1 MRLNKLTIGSAKDSP
16 THQFKNLKNVT
27 IDFDEKHWVTVV
39 IGWNGTGK
47 SNVLEALAIIFRD
60 LLTKKRT
67 PAFAFQLAYRM
78 GTDENLR
85 HIHIDA
91 DPDREK
97 EPFVIHVAT
106 DLQARGEGTLTPF
119 IEGEEPVSAL
129 RGETIKLT
137 AFLKADSDYLPR
149 YVFSYYSGESPRMH
163 EVFRP
168 YLESYD
174 SKLRNGEDPGLKR
187 LFYAMPVH
195 SQFVLLAFMI
205 KQSTEVREL
214 LEKNMGLDPD
224 EGIESALFVLKQ
236 PGWSKRRGN
245 KKVDVK
251 GDERFWGA
259 KGVVQTFLD
268 RLQSVSLAP
277 IKVKRD
283 KQITL
288 WNKESTE
295 FQYLYIKDIDALK
308 LLVGEQQPA
317 EFFRDLESTH
327 VSELIEEVRI
337 RVRLKQ
343 NDGSVTFRELSEG
356 EQQLLT
362 VLGLLRFTA
371 EDESLFLL
379 DEPDTHLNPRWSVD
393 YLNYLKTFVGQNI
406 KGQDNSHIVLT
417 THNPLAIA
425 ELVKDQVQI
434 LYRET
439 DSRTIRADNPAV
451 DPKGMGFA
459 GIVTSDMFG
468 LGSSLDKATNNDLLE
483 LHRLSTQKEPLSEAD
498 RASLISIRQ
507 RLEGLDFNFASRDRL
522 EQEYLRARFD
532 LSTDNITD
540 EAIITPENKRK
551 ALDALMQSLLRSLQE
566 GQS

>member
-1 MRLNKLTIGSAKDSP
+1 MRLDKLTIGSDKDSS
-16 THQFKNLKNVT
+16 THRFKNLKNVT
-27 IDFDEKHWVTVV
+27 IDFDQDHWVTVV

-60 LLTKKRT
+60 LIAKKRT

-78 GTDENLR
+78 GAGDNLR

-97 EPFVIHVAT
+97 EPFTIHIAT
-106 DLQARGEGTLTPF
+106 DAQARGEGTLIPF
-119 IEGEEPVSAL
+119 IDDENPVSAL
-129 RGETIKLT
+129 RGKAIKLST
-137 AFLKADSDYLPR
+137 FLNADGDYLPR

-195 SQFVLLAFMI
+195 SQFVLLAFLI
-205 KQSTEVREL
+205 QQSDVVRAFL
-214 LEKNMGLDPD
+214 DDHLGLDPD
-224 EGIESALFVLKQ
+224 EGIESVLFVLRQ
-236 PGWSKRRGN
+236 PPWKSKAA
-245 KKVDVK
+245 D
-251 GDERFWGA
+251 GDPRFWNA
-259 KGVVQTFLD
+259 RGVVRDFLS
-268 RLQSVSLAP
+268 RLYDIALAP
-277 IKVKRD
+277 VGISRRVSTS
-283 KQITL
+283 I
-288 WNKESTE
+288 WNKETLQ
-295 FQYLYIKDIDALK
+295 FKYLYVKDIAALRR
-308 LLVGEQQPA
+308 LVGNQSPA
-317 EFFRDLESTH
+317 QFFRDLESTY

-337 RVRLKQ
+337 RVRLKK

-379 DEPDTHLNPRWSVD
+379 DEPDTHLNPRWCVD
-393 YLNYLKTFVGQNI
+393 YLNYLKSFVGQNSE
-406 KGQDNSHIVLT
+406 GQDNSHIVLT

-425 ELVKDQVQI
+425 ELVKEQVQI
-434 LYRET
+434 LYRESA
-439 DSRTIRADNPAV
+439 SRTVRAENPAV

-468 LGSSLDKATNNDLLE
+468 LGTSLDKATNDDLLA
-483 LHRLSTQKEPLSEAD
+483 LHQLSTQQTALGDAD
-498 RASLISIRQ
+498 RARLVEIRQ

-532 LSTDNITD
+532 LAADSTIDG
-540 EAIITPENKRK
+540 AIVTPENKQK
-551 ALDALMQSLLRSLQE
+551 ALDALVQSLLRNLQE
-566 GQS
+566 GQA

>member
-1 MRLNKLTIGSAKDSP
+1 MRLDKLTIGSAKDSA
-16 THQFKNLKNVT
+16 THKFKNLKNVT
-27 IDFDEKHWVTVV
+27 IDFDQDHWVTVV

-60 LLTKKRT
+60 LIAKKRISE
-67 PAFAFQLAYRM
+67 FAFKLAYHM
-78 GTDENLR
+78 GSGENLR
-85 HIHIDA
+85 HIYIDA

-97 EPFVIHVAT
+97 EPFTVHIAT
-106 DLQARGEGTLTPF
+106 DAEARGEDNSLPF
-119 IEGEEPVSAL
+119 IEGEESVPAL
-129 RGETIKLT
+129 RGKEIKFT
-137 AFLKADSDYLPR
+137 DFLNADSEHLPR

-195 SQFVLLAFMI
+195 SQFVLLAFLI
-205 KQSTEVREL
+205 QQSDVVRTFL
-214 LEKNMGLDPD
+214 DDHLGLDPD
-224 EGIESALFVLKQ
+224 EGIESVLFVLRQ
-236 PGWSKRRGN
+236 PPWKSEA
-245 KKVDVK
+245 VD
-251 GDERFWGA
+251 GDPRFWNA
-259 KGVVQTFLD
+259 RGVVRDFLS
-268 RLQSVSLAP
+268 RLYDIALAP
-277 IKVKRD
+277 IEVSRRVSTS
-283 KQITL
+283 I
-288 WNKESTE
+288 WNKKKLQ
-295 FQYLYIKDIDALK
+295 FKYLYVKDIAALRR
-308 LLVGEQQPA
+308 LVGDQAPA
-317 EFFRDLESTH
+317 QFFRDLESTY

-337 RVRLKQ
+337 RVRLKK

-371 EDESLFLL
+371 EEESLFLL
-379 DEPDTHLNPRWSVD
+379 DEPDTHLNPRWCVD
-393 YLNYLKTFVGQNI
+393 YLNYLKSFVGQNS
-406 KGQDNSHIVLT
+406 KGDDNSHIILT

-425 ELVKDQVQI
+425 ELVKEQVQI
-434 LYRET
+434 LYREAG
-439 DSRTIRADNPAV
+439 SRTVRAENPAV

-468 LGSSLDKATNNDLLE
+468 LGTSLDKATNDDLMI
-483 LHRLSTQKEPLSEAD
+483 LHQLSTQQQPLNEAERSKLAD
-498 RASLISIRQ
+498 IRQ

-532 LSTDNITD
+532 LATDGVVD
-540 EAIITPENKRK
+540 GAVITPENKQQ
-551 ALDALMQSLLRSLQE
+551 ALDVLVQSLLRSLKD